1 MCIFLSVIIGFQ
13 GFLTAMTC
21 SGVAR
26 QEATCQCLINQVE
39 TLYFGRQEE
48 TGGMTK
54 LLDGFTPFR
63 TEDIERYKRLGYW
76 GGQTFGD
83 ILDRA
88 ADRYPDKEAFVDGA
102 SRLTFG
108 QARDKVNRL
117 AISLMN
123 LGIGPTARVLVQLP
137 NWNEFVYVYFALQKI
152 GAIDVLLID
161 RYRSYEINHLIRL
174 SGATAWI
181 LPWKYRKTDYSPI
194 IKEVLKETPQ
204 MKNVVVVRG
213 GDQRD
218 HPSLEALIED
228 VDLTEKNMAALAQR
242 RPDPMQV
249 AHMGPTGG
257 TTGLPKIVPRTHNDL
272 ICSSDHVAKAW
283 GMDAT
288 DICLLVGPIGH
299 DLTFTKGFLV
309 SVLTYGKT
317 VFLDSIDLDDIC
329 RAIEKEKVTALA
341 WVPTLARRL
350 VGFEGLDNYDLST
363 LKKMQCGGG
372 ASLPD
377 LIKGVREKLG
387 CAFFNAYGGTE
398 GQTTLTRSNDDL
410 EILYTTAGK
419 PTCPYDSY
427 KVVDRDG
434 RELPANTP
442 GELLI
447 KGPGVFTGY
456 YKNPEEN
463 KTMFDKDGY
472 FKTGDMAKID
482 ENGNVALV
490 GRIKEMINRGGESI
504 SAVEIEKLIA
514 DHPDVVLV
522 AVVPM
527 PDPEMGE
534 RACAYIQPRPG
545 ATLHFDDIL
554 SFLKGKKASVLHFPE
569 RIEWIQAMPLTKA
582 EKIDKMALVKD
593 IEGKIKG
600 KG

>member
-1 MCIFLSVIIGFQ
+1 MPSH
-13 GFLTAMTC
+13 
-21 SGVAR
+21 SGS
-26 QEATCQCLINQVE
+26 
-39 TLYFGRQEE
+39 QEE
-48 TGGMTK
+48 IRSMTK
-54 LLDGFTPFR
+54 LLDGFTPYR
-63 TEDIERYKRLGYW
+63 TEDAERYRRLRCWEGL
-76 GGQTFGD
+76 TFGD

-102 SRLTFG
+102 SHLTFS
-108 QARDKVNRL
+108 QARDRVNRL

-123 LGIGPTARVLVQLP
+123 LGIEPTEHVLVQLP

-152 GAIDVLLID
+152 GAVDVLLID
-161 RYRSYEINHLIRL
+161 RYRPYEINHLIRL
-174 SGATAWI
+174 SGATTWV
-181 LPWKYRKTDYSPI
+181 LPWKYRKTDYLPI
-194 IKEVLKETPQ
+194 IKEVLKESPQ
-204 MKNVVVVRG
+204 IKNVILVRG

-218 HPSLEALIED
+218 YLSLEALLED
-228 VDLTEKNMAALAQR
+228 AELTEKNMTALAQR

-257 TTGLPKIVPRTHNDL
+257 TTGLPKVVPRTHNDL
-272 ICSSDHVAKAW
+272 ICSSEYAARAW
-283 GMDAT
+283 EMDAK

-299 DLTFTKGFLV
+299 DLTFTKGFLG

-317 VFLDSIDLDDIC
+317 VFLDSTDLEDIC
-329 RAIEKEKVTALA
+329 RTIEKEKVTALV

-350 VGFEGLDNYDLST
+350 VGFESLADYDLTT
-363 LKKMQCGGG
+363 LKKMHCGGG

-377 LIKGVREKLG
+377 LIKDVREKLG
-387 CAFFNAYGGTE
+387 CTFFNGYGGTE
-398 GQTTLTRSNDDL
+398 GQTTLTRSDDDL
-410 EILYTTAGK
+410 EILYTSVGK

-434 RELPANTP
+434 KELPANTP

-463 KTMFDKDGY
+463 EKMFDKDGY
-472 FKTGDMAKID
+472 FKTGDVAKID
-482 ENGNVALV
+482 EDGNVTLV

-504 SAVEIEKLIA
+504 SAVEVEKLIA

-534 RACAYIQPRPG
+534 RICAYIQPRPG
-545 ATLHFDDIL
+545 ARLHFDDIL
-554 SFLKGKKASVLHFPE
+554 SFLKDRKASVLHFPE
-569 RIEWIQAMPLTKA
+569 RIEFIDAMPFTKA
-582 EKIDKMALVKD
+582 EKIDKRALVND
-593 IEGKIKG
+593 IEKKIKSRG
-600 KG
+600 

>member
-1 MCIFLSVIIGFQ
+1 
-13 GFLTAMTC
+13 MT
-21 SGVAR
+21 
-26 QEATCQCLINQVE
+26 Q
-39 TLYFGRQEE
+39 
-48 TGGMTK
+48 
-54 LLDGFTPFR
+54 LLDGFTPYR
-63 TEDIERYKRLGYW
+63 AEDVERYKRLGWW
-76 GGQTFGD
+76 GDLTFGD

-88 ADRYPDKEAFVDGA
+88 ADRYPDKEAFVDGV
-102 SRLTFG
+102 SRLTFS

-123 LGIGPTARVLVQLP
+123 LGIGPTERVLVQLP
-137 NWNEFVYVYFALQKI
+137 NWNEFVYIFFALQKI

-181 LPWKYRKTDYSPI
+181 LPWKYRKTDYLPI
-194 IKEVLKETPQ
+194 IREVLNESPQ
-204 MKNVVVVRG
+204 MKNVIVARG
-213 GDQRD
+213 GDQKD
-218 HPSLEALIED
+218 YLSLEGLIEGGE
-228 VDLTEKNMAALAQR
+228 LTEKNMMALAQR

-257 TTGLPKIVPRTHNDL
+257 TTGLPKVVPRTHNDL

-283 GMDAT
+283 EMDAT

-299 DLTFTKGFLV
+299 DLTFSKGFLV

-317 VFLDSIDLDDIC
+317 VFLDSTELDDIC
-329 RAIEKEKVTALA
+329 RSIEKEKVSALV

-350 VGFEGLDNYDLST
+350 VGFEGLGNYDLRT

-387 CAFFNAYGGTE
+387 CAFFSAYGGTE
-398 GQTTLTRSNDDL
+398 GQTTLTRSDDPH
-410 EILYTTAGK
+410 EILYTTVGK

-427 KVVDRDG
+427 KVVDREG
-434 RELPANTP
+434 KALQVNTP

-456 YKNPEEN
+456 FRNPEEN
-463 KTMFDKDGY
+463 QKMFDEDGY
-472 FKTGDMAKID
+472 FRTGDVAKID
-482 ENGNVALV
+482 EKGNVALV

-504 SAVEIEKLIA
+504 SAVEVEKLII
-514 DHPDVVLV
+514 DHPDVMF
-522 AVVPM
+522 AAAVPM

-534 RACAYIQPRPG
+534 RVCAYIQPRPG
-545 ATLHFDDIL
+545 ARLQFNDIL
-554 SFLKGKKASVLHFPE
+554 SFLKEKNASVLHFPE
-569 RIEWIQAMPLTKA
+569 RIEFIDAMPFTKA
-582 EKIDKMALVKD
+582 EKIDKTALAKD
-593 IEGKIKG
+593 IKG
-600 KG
+600 KIENRR

>member
-1 MCIFLSVIIGFQ
+1 MAQ
-13 GFLTAMTC
+13 
-21 SGVAR
+21 
-26 QEATCQCLINQVE
+26 
-39 TLYFGRQEE
+39 
-48 TGGMTK
+48 
-54 LLDGFTPFR
+54 LLDGFTPYR
-63 TEDIERYKRLGYW
+63 TEDAERYKRLGWW
-76 GGQTFGD
+76 GDLTFGD

-102 SRLTFG
+102 SRLTFA

-123 LGIGPTARVLVQLP
+123 LGIEPTERVLVQLP
-137 NWNEFVYVYFALQKI
+137 NWNDFVYIYFALQKI

-161 RYRSYEINHLIRL
+161 RYRPYEINHLIRL
-174 SGATAWI
+174 SGAATWV
-181 LPWKYRKTDYSPI
+181 LPWKYRKTDYLPI
-194 IKEVLKETPQ
+194 IKEVLRDSPQ
-204 MKNVVVVRG
+204 MKNVILARG
-213 GDQRD
+213 KGQKDYL
-218 HPSLEALIED
+218 SLEALIED
-228 VDLTEKNMAALAQR
+228 AELTEKNMAALAQR

-283 GMDAT
+283 EMDAT

-317 VFLDSIDLDDIC
+317 VFLDSVDLDNIC
-329 RAIEKEKVTALA
+329 TTIEREKVTALV

-350 VGFEGLDNYDLST
+350 VGFEGLDNYDLRT
-363 LKKMQCGGG
+363 LKKMHCGGG

-387 CAFFNAYGGTE
+387 CAFFNAYGATE
-398 GQTTLTRSNDDL
+398 GQSTLTRSDDPP
-410 EILYTTAGK
+410 EILYTTVGK

-434 RELPANTP
+434 KELPPNTP

-456 YKNPEEN
+456 YRNPEEN
-463 KTMFDKDGY
+463 EKMFDKEDY
-472 FKTGDMAKID
+472 FKTGDVAKID
-482 ENGNVALV
+482 EKGNVTLV

-504 SAVEIEKLIA
+504 SAVEVEKLIA

-534 RACAYIQPRPG
+534 RVCAYIQPRPG
-545 ATLHFDDIL
+545 ARLHFKDIL
-554 SFLKGKKASVLHFPE
+554 SFLKERKASVLHFPE
-569 RIEWIQAMPLTKA
+569 RIEFVDAMPFTKA

-593 IEGKIKG
+593 IEKKIRSEANDPVSRKPS
-600 KG
+600 

>member
-1 MCIFLSVIIGFQ
+1 
-13 GFLTAMTC
+13 MT
-21 SGVAR
+21 
-26 QEATCQCLINQVE
+26 Q
-39 TLYFGRQEE
+39 
-48 TGGMTK
+48 
-54 LLDGFTPFR
+54 LLDGFTPYR
-63 TEDIERYKRLGYW
+63 AEDVERYKRLRWW
-76 GGQTFGD
+76 GDLTFGD

-88 ADRYPDKEAFVDGA
+88 ADRYPDKEAFVDGV
-102 SRLTFG
+102 SRLTFA

-123 LGIGPTARVLVQLP
+123 LGIGPRERVLVQLP

-174 SGATAWI
+174 SGATAWV
-181 LPWKYRKTDYSPI
+181 LPWKYRKTDYLPI
-194 IKEVLKETPQ
+194 IREVLSESPQ
-204 MKNVVVVRG
+204 MKNVIVVRG

-228 VDLTEKNMAALAQR
+228 ADLTEMNVTLLAQR

-272 ICSSDHVAKAW
+272 ICSSEHVAKAW
-283 GMDAT
+283 EMDAT
-288 DICLLVGPIGH
+288 DRCLLVGPIGH

-309 SVLTYGKT
+309 SILTYGKT
-317 VFLDSIDLDDIC
+317 VFLDSTDLDDIC
-329 RAIEKEKVTALA
+329 KTIEKERVTAVA

-350 VGFEGLDNYDLST
+350 VGFEGLIHYDLSA

-377 LIKGVREKLG
+377 LIKSVREKLG

-398 GQTTLTRSNDDL
+398 GQTTLTRSEDPP
-410 EILYTTAGK
+410 EILYTTVGK

-434 RELPANTP
+434 KGLPPGTA

-456 YKNPEEN
+456 YRNPEEN
-463 KTMFDKDGY
+463 KKMFDKDGY
-472 FKTGDMAKID
+472 FRTGDVAKID
-482 ENGNVALV
+482 ENGNVMLV

-504 SAVEIEKLIA
+504 SAVEVEKLIA

-534 RACAYIQPRPG
+534 RVCAYIQPRRG
-545 ATLHFDDIL
+545 ARLHFDDIL
-554 SFLKGKKASVLHFPE
+554 SFLKEKKASVLHFPE
-569 RIEWIQAMPLTKA
+569 RIEFVEAMPLTKA
-582 EKIDKMALVKD
+582 EKVDKGALVKD
-593 IEGKIKG
+593 IEKKIKT

>member
-1 MCIFLSVIIGFQ
+1 
-13 GFLTAMTC
+13 MT
-21 SGVAR
+21 
-26 QEATCQCLINQVE
+26 Q
-39 TLYFGRQEE
+39 
-48 TGGMTK
+48 
-54 LLDGFTPFR
+54 LLDGFTPYR
-63 TEDIERYKRLGYW
+63 AEDVERYKRLRWW
-76 GGQTFGD
+76 GDLTFGD

-88 ADRYPDKEAFVDGA
+88 ADRYPDKEAFVDGV
-102 SRLTFG
+102 SRLTFA

-123 LGIGPTARVLVQLP
+123 LGIGPRERVLVQLP

-174 SGATAWI
+174 SGATAWV
-181 LPWKYRKTDYSPI
+181 LPWKYRKTDYLPI
-194 IKEVLKETPQ
+194 IREVLSESPQ
-204 MKNVVVVRG
+204 MKNVIVVRG

-228 VDLTEKNMAALAQR
+228 ADLTEMNVTLLAQR

-272 ICSSDHVAKAW
+272 ICSSEHVAKAW
-283 GMDAT
+283 EMDAT

-309 SVLTYGKT
+309 SILTYGKT
-317 VFLDSIDLDDIC
+317 VFLDSTDLDDIC
-329 RAIEKEKVTALA
+329 KTIEKERVTAVA

-350 VGFEGLDNYDLST
+350 VGFEGLIHYDLSA

-377 LIKGVREKLG
+377 LIKSVREKLG

-398 GQTTLTRSNDDL
+398 GQTTLTRSEDPP
-410 EILYTTAGK
+410 EILYTTVGK

-434 RELPANTP
+434 KGLPPGTA

-456 YKNPEEN
+456 YRNPEEN
-463 KTMFDKDGY
+463 KKMFDKDGY
-472 FKTGDMAKID
+472 FRTGDVAKID
-482 ENGNVALV
+482 ENGNVMLV

-504 SAVEIEKLIA
+504 SAVEVEKLIA

-534 RACAYIQPRPG
+534 RVCAYIQPRRG
-545 ATLHFDDIL
+545 ARLHFDDIL
-554 SFLKGKKASVLHFPE
+554 SFLKEKKASVLHFPE
-569 RIEWIQAMPLTKA
+569 RIEFVEAMPLTKA
-582 EKIDKMALVKD
+582 EKVDKGALVKD
-593 IEGKIKG
+593 IEKKIKT